1 MQYSIAFLA
10 AIAIAI
16 AIVLMAIANALIH
29 IRFSKVKFSS
39 LGKSSLVVCC
49 ELNSMI
55 LNYPERSG
63 MDQMVKYAIFGDGC
77 AAAVLSAQELQPGD
91 GKWIVEGIF
100 LALLLST

>member
-1 MQYSIAFLA
+1 M
-10 AIAIAI
+10 
-16 AIVLMAIANALIH
+16 
-29 IRFSKVKFSS
+29 
-39 LGKSSLVVCC
+39 CC
-49 ELNSMI
+49 ELNSLI

-100 LALLLST
+100 